1 MCLSR
6 ASPSGR
12 LAACLLLPLA
22 AWMLL
27 WLLGGPGKLRMRVTT
42 GRAELMVLQLL
53 CFVASNAVC
62 AATAA
67 SASAAAAAAPR
78 CTEATATTLLVS
90 WGAEDATDMYYVALA
105 KDAASRPLALQTCA
119 VPSLKLV
126 DLVPGTSYWIT
137 VRSHPSE

>member
-1 MCLSR
+1 
-6 ASPSGR
+6 
-12 LAACLLLPLA
+12 
-22 AWMLL
+22 MLL

-42 GRAELMVLQLL
+42 GRAELVVLQLL

-67 SASAAAAAAPR
+67 SAAAAAPR